1 MYLLDTDALSFAGP
15 TSSLTPDQR
24 EQWRRWV
31 HDHQAEIYWSTISI
45 MEVRYGIERARL
57 RGATR
62 KADQLNHWLVGLEVT
77 YRERLVPVTSAVA
90 SLAGALL
97 AKAEAAGCQ
106 PSSEDA
112 VIAASAEL
120 GSFILISRNG
130 RDMAAMTDRWRDP
143 LSL

>member
-1 MYLLDTDALSFAGP
+1 MFLLDTDVLSFAGP

-31 HDHQAEIYWSTISI
+31 HDHQAEIFWSTISL

-57 RGATR
+57 KGATR
-62 KADQLNHWLVGLEVT
+62 KAEQLNHWLVGLEVT
-77 YRERLVPVTSAVA
+77 YRDRLVPVTSTVA
-90 SLAGALL
+90 NLAGALL
-97 AKAEAAGCQ
+97 AKAETAGSQ

-112 VIAASAEL
+112 LIAASAEL
-120 GSFILISRNG
+120 GGFILITRNG